1 MTLQTEFEFTL
12 PRGYV
17 DENGNLHNQGTMRL
31 ATAMDEIVPLRDL
44 RVKSNQAY
52 LAVILLNR
60 VITKLGSLADGI
72 LDGDV
77 TVAPYRLRKFSPCNW
92 CSFRSVCRFE
102 FGQDQVRSF
111 PDLKRQEVF
120 AELSGSGRAG
130 S

>member
-1 MTLQTEFEFTL
+1 MGALEADYQEGRSACYNVQTKDGRIQHADRSDAADSEQF
-12 PRGYV
+12 
-17 DENGNLHNQGTMRL
+17 
-31 ATAMDEIVPLRDL
+31 AA
-44 RVKSNQAY
+44 
-52 LAVILLNR
+52 LLER
-60 VITKLGSLADGI
+60 TRYKLGSLADGI

-120 AELSGSGRAG
+120 AELAGGGREGS
-130 S
+130 